1 MRASSPRRAG
11 RVNNKHLDI
20 ENAAAYLRGMI
31 DARRGDALKVNKR
44 RKVPASQSKRVQRPA
59 AAKI

>member
-1 MRASSPRRAG
+1 MRRPRRGEPAG
-11 RVNNKHLDI
+11 QYKHVDI

-31 DARRGDALKVNKR
+31 DARRDDALKVNKR
-44 RKVPASQSKRVQRPA
+44 RNVPASQSKRVQRAA